1 MNMSAVNSAVIDP
14 GSDAVEVAGQI
25 SPSNALQE
33 MGGPEEVNGTGET
46 LPRED
51 VVEKSVGTTR
61 VSSLGLEL
69 PQGGYSEEEF
79 SYRPVPVLVSIS
91 AGLVILGLSSF
102 LTEWMLVLPLLGIFS
117 ALMALRKIRNS
128 EGAYSGAGACKA
140 MMVCASLIIA
150 GAGSLHAMAYITE
163 VPEGYQRVSF
173 ASDISAHGMKV
184 VEGKVELPE
193 AVQKLQNQPIF
204 IKGYMYPSKQ
214 TAGIT
219 KFLLCK
225 DSGDCCFGG
234 APKPTDMILISI
246 PKEKAV
252 DFSPGLKAVAGT
264 FTLANGAEADGQ
276 SPVYQLN
283 ADQFY
288 SPARTAY

>member
-1 MNMSAVNSAVIDP
+1 MSAVNSAVIDP
-14 GSDAVEVAGQI
+14 GSDTVEVAGQI
-25 SPSNALQE
+25 SPLDRPGEVDCPGEAL
-33 MGGPEEVNGTGET
+33 P
-46 LPRED
+46 
-51 VVEKSVGTTR
+51 VERLDEKRVGTTR

-69 PQGGYSEEEF
+69 PQGGYLEEEF

-102 LTEWMLVLPLLGIFS
+102 LTEWMLVLPLLGMFA
-117 ALMALRKIRNS
+117 ALMAMRKIRNS

-140 MMVCASLIIA
+140 MMVCASLIIV